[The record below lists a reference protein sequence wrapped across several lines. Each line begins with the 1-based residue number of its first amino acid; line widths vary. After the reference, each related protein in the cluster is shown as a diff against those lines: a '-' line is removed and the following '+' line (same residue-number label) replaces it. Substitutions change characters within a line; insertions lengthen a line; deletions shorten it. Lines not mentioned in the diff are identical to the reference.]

1 MKVNSKRSSHPESF
15 LSMGVA
21 CPLLSEDI
29 SFSWLEKPM
38 IASPGEEDLCGDAH
52 PPEDSP
58 ELNHVTLVKTRA
70 NSQHAPGNQAHGLI

>member
-38 IASPGEEDLCGDAH
+38 IASPGEEDLGGDAH

-58 ELNHVTLVKTRA
+58 ELQPRLILTRTQPHHSTQ
-70 NSQHAPGNQAHGLI
+70 N